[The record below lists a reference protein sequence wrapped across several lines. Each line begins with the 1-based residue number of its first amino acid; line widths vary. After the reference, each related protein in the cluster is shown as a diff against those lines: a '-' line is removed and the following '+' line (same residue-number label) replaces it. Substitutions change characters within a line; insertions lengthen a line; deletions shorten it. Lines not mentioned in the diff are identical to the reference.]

1 MAKRQSAFAWPL
13 ARFAVAQYRVGRRV
27 GARLDIH
34 DVMSPYCQ
42 QRKDVALES
51 LFRLTDSGRWEE
63 LAVEDKN
70 ATPADVAVC
79 RIDFRAWLRRLDR
92 TKRAAA
98 KLLAGGA
105 TTMDAATQLKLTPGR
120 VSQLRR
126 ELKEAWE
133 EFQRE
138 SGTLVAA

>member
-1 MAKRQSAFAWPL
+1 
-13 ARFAVAQYRVGRRV
+13 
-27 GARLDIH
+27 
-34 DVMSPYCQ
+34 MSPYCQ

-92 TKRAAA
+92 TRRTAA

-105 TTMDAATQLKLTPGR
+105 TTMDAAKQLKLTPGR

-133 EFQRE
+133 EFQGEASFRF
-138 SGTLVAA
+138 GTDRLRQRLPIRMALDPVTLPTS